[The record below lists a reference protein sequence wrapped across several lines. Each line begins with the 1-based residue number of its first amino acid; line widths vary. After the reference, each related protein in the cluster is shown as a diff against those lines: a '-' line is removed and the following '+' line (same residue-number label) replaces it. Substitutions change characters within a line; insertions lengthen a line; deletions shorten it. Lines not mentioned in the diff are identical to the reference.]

1 MAYQTALEIHNAHMR
16 LRNALVSF
24 LLLVTATLPLAP
36 WLPGYWH
43 NQQRIG
49 QILVFCLCVLA
60 GILSLRSQRSSAPL
74 LGTGPHNCLAA
85 VLLAGLT
92 SALLAQHTGWALAE
106 LGLAILSLALGGTV
120 AASRRR
126 VGPVLDQALL
136 GTLTLMISCFL
147 ALYFFLYYWQV
158 TQTGA
163 LNAYKLLWGFS
174 NPRFLA
180 QFLALAL
187 PVIVWPLL
195 RDETSRRE
203 KLLVSVIAAL
213 GWTLAITSAARGLAL
228 GMAVAMVWLSLSG
241 SVGRRWSL
249 LQLRSAALGLLI
261 YLLMLSAIPAWLGIE
276 VTEHAANRLH
286 TSLSS
291 RDILWP
297 LALEMIQ
304 QKPWLGFGPM
314 HFSAHFNVVAAH
326 PHQAILQIASEW
338 GIPVAI
344 IVIGLVFLAARAT
357 FRMLR
362 KTADSRD
369 PTDTL
374 RVCLAGGITTALT
387 LAMVDGILVMPH
399 VELWLAIIAG
409 WLLGL
414 HPATTAPATR
424 SLILRRGWLLTQ
436 TLAAVFLAGI
446 VFRDLPALA
455 MQTEEYSQTFKSHLQ
470 PRFWQQGVIDDLD
483 GALKIQQ
490 EHRQRNQ

>member
-1 MAYQTALEIHNAHMR
+1 MTSQTAVEIRTPHTLLH
-16 LRNALVSF
+16 NALVPA
-24 LLLVTATLPLAP
+24 LLLVTATLPLMP

-49 QILVFCLCVLA
+49 QVLVFCLCVLA
-60 GILSLRSQRSSAPL
+60 GVLSLRSQTSNSPL
-74 LGTGPHNCLAA
+74 LGTGPRNCLAA

-92 SALLAQHTGWALAE
+92 SALLAQHTDWALAE
-106 LGLAILSLALGGTV
+106 FGLAILSLALGGTV

-126 VGPVLDQALL
+126 LGPALDQALL

-158 TQTGA
+158 THTGT

-228 GMAVAMVWLSLSG
+228 GMAVAMIWLSLSG
-241 SVGRRWSL
+241 TAGRRWSM
-249 LQLRSAALGLLI
+249 LQLRSAALGLLV
-261 YLLMLSAIPAWLGIE
+261 YLLMLSAIPAWLGVE

-304 QKPWLGFGPM
+304 QKPWLG
-314 HFSAHFNVVAAH
+314 SARCIS
-326 PHQAILQIASEW
+326 PHTSTWWRRIRTRR
-338 GIPVAI
+338 
-344 IVIGLVFLAARAT
+344 F
-357 FRMLR
+357 FR
-362 KTADSRD
+362 
-369 PTDTL
+369 
-374 RVCLAGGITTALT
+374 
-387 LAMVDGILVMPH
+387 
-399 VELWLAIIAG
+399 
-409 WLLGL
+409 
-414 HPATTAPATR
+414 
-424 SLILRRGWLLTQ
+424 
-436 TLAAVFLAGI
+436 
-446 VFRDLPALA
+446 
-455 MQTEEYSQTFKSHLQ
+455 
-470 PRFWQQGVIDDLD
+470 
-483 GALKIQQ
+483 
-490 EHRQRNQ
+490 